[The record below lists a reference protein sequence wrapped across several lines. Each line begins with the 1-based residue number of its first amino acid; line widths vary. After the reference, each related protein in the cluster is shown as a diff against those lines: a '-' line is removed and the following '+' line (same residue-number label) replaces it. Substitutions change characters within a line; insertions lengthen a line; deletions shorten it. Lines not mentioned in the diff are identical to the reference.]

1 LCALFG
7 YQRQGRTKEEDKEEE
22 EDEEGED
29 PTRFRILLKS
39 KEADDLSFSSRA
51 KKKTDKIHLS
61 LSLSLS
67 LLYPSRDKICGLV
80 LFFLEKLFSPL
91 KRTFAVGNLRRDD
104 GGSLLL
110 VGDNFGDDLG
120 AGDLGL

>member
-7 YQRQGRTKEEDKEEE
+7 YQRQGRTKEEVKEEE
-22 EDEEGED
+22 EEDKEGED
-29 PTRFRILLKS
+29 PTRFRILLQS

-51 KKKTDKIHLS
+51 EKKQIKS
-61 LSLSLS
+61 NSLSLS

>member
-1 LCALFG
+1 LCAFFG
-7 YQRQGRTKEEDKEEE
+7 YQRQGRTKEEVKEEE
-22 EDEEGED
+22 EDKEGED
-29 PTRFRILLKS
+29 PTRFRILLQS

-51 KKKTDKIHLS
+51 GKKQIKSIS
-61 LSLSLS
+61 L